1 MIVRQVALRPLTF
14 LTALTIAAFSQA
26 QQNDVP
32 FQRDVYEGIERN
44 AARIDDRSLTGL
56 KPVLESRVDVTGA
69 MGYRVDSTRYFYW
82 LTEKLFR
89 DHLLDV
95 REGDLRL
102 TLDPLF
108 RFEVGL
114 EQGDATPYADTNRF
128 YQNVRGFRIT
138 GDLGP
143 KVSFQTMFHETQAIM
158 PQYLF
163 RSALAIGA
171 MPSQGRVK
179 FPAVPKMDFGWSQSS
194 LSYSPAR
201 WINLQLGHGKHFV
214 GHGYRSVLLSD
225 NTIPAPYLQLSLLSN
240 NGRWHYTTWHTKLE
254 HGVRPDDRLPTG
266 ASSESLF
273 WWMRARF
280 DHLGVQLGRV
290 ELGLFESTIF
300 RNIDEEGIRPFDA
313 LELNPV
319 IGVNTAVNGF
329 GGEYKQ
335 LVGVDLRIKVVDKAF
350 VYGQFGTDDP
360 EQERYAWQAGLR
372 CFDVGLKDLNLQLEY
387 NTAVPFMYMDDPVQ
401 LAYMHAGSPMAHPMG
416 ANFSEVVAI
425 LEQTFRERWR
435 IQAKLNLA
443 TYHRDRTATDNH
455 GSDLD
460 KPDIAMTDDPP
471 LDQELMYLDVNASYL
486 FNPKTNLR
494 FIAGVTRRDLSNAPD
509 GQQSTLI
516 HVSVS
521 TALFNRYYDL

>member
-214 GHGYRSVLLSD
+214 GHG
-225 NTIPAPYLQLSLLSN
+225 
-240 NGRWHYTTWHTKLE
+240 
-254 HGVRPDDRLPTG
+254 
-266 ASSESLF
+266 
-273 WWMRARF
+273 
-280 DHLGVQLGRV
+280 
-290 ELGLFESTIF
+290 
-300 RNIDEEGIRPFDA
+300 
-313 LELNPV
+313 
-319 IGVNTAVNGF
+319 
-329 GGEYKQ
+329 
-335 LVGVDLRIKVVDKAF
+335 
-350 VYGQFGTDDP
+350 
-360 EQERYAWQAGLR
+360 
-372 CFDVGLKDLNLQLEY
+372 
-387 NTAVPFMYMDDPVQ
+387 
-401 LAYMHAGSPMAHPMG
+401 
-416 ANFSEVVAI
+416 
-425 LEQTFRERWR
+425 
-435 IQAKLNLA
+435 
-443 TYHRDRTATDNH
+443 
-455 GSDLD
+455 
-460 KPDIAMTDDPP
+460 
-471 LDQELMYLDVNASYL
+471 
-486 FNPKTNLR
+486 
-494 FIAGVTRRDLSNAPD
+494 
-509 GQQSTLI
+509 
-516 HVSVS
+516 
-521 TALFNRYYDL
+521 